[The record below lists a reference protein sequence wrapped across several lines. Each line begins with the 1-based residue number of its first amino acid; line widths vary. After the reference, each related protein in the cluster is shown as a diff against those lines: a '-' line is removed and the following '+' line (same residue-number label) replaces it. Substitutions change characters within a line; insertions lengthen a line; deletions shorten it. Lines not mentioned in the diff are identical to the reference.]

1 MYSLL
6 SSRSIYWICTNDIYI
21 MSNFR
26 KVISILEVPLFLMI
40 IGMISLEEGNTI
52 LSIFLFVISVIRL
65 WVNHITYKE

>member
-6 SSRSIYWICTNDIYI
+6 SSRSIYWICINDIYI

-52 LSIFLFVISVIRL
+52 LSIFLFAISIIRL

>member
-1 MYSLL
+1 
-6 SSRSIYWICTNDIYI
+6 

-52 LSIFLFVISVIRL
+52 LSIFLFAISIIRL